1 MKYSKLLKD
10 AVAFTTGAVYKNE
23 YRLIQQHCHEL
34 NIVGAFYHY
43 FRLYFGDQFRPYCID
58 MEYSRMGNRLLPKE
72 IAVNARDGVC
82 PCCHKEHKRRIRSD
96 FIIHQPGSDKNLF
109 VIEFKGEWS
118 SGCLEWDHRKLCEL
132 TKPITS
138 RPDGESYVC
147 GYKLGVSI
155 MLKDSGVG
163 LEWFTNGEKDGDAI
177 EISKKDLILKYE
189 SYNCELTKKLKRSGV

>member
-1 MKYSKLLKD
+1 MKYLKLLKD
-10 AVAFTTGAVYKNE
+10 AVAFTIGAVYKNE

-72 IAVNARDGVC
+72 IAVNAGGGSC
-82 PCCHKEHKRRIRSD
+82 PYCHKQHSRRIRSD
-96 FIIHQPGSDKNLF
+96 FIIHKPGTDDNLL

-118 SGCLEWDHRKLCEL
+118 SGCLAWDEKKLREL
-132 TKPITS
+132 TKPLTA
-138 RPDGESYVC
+138 RPAGESYVC

-155 MLKDSGVG
+155 IMKEVG
-163 LEWFTNGEKDGDAI
+163 CQLQMFVKGEKVGQRFL
-177 EISKKDLILKYE
+177 ISKECLIGKYDAYFGNINTE
-189 SYNCELTKKLKRSGV
+189 DCE